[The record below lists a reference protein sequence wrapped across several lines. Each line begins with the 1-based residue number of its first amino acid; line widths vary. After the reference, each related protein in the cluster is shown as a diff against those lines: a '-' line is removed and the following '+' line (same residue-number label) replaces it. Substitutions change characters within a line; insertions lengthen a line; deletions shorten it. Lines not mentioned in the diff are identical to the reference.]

1 MAAPDI
7 LTVTEL
13 ARQLK
18 QLLEGTF
25 ATVWVEG
32 EISNFTAHGSGHWYF
47 SLKDDGASLSAVMFR
62 GANRRVRFRPE
73 HGMAV
78 LCRGR
83 VSLYP
88 PHGRTQLIVDRMEPR
103 GVGALQAAFEQ
114 LRARLEAEGLF
125 DASRKRRLPFLP
137 ACVGVVTSPTGAA
150 LRDILR
156 VLYAR
161 YQPLEVVLAP
171 TRVQGDG
178 AAGEIAAALDLLNT
192 DGRPDLIICGRGGGS
207 LEDLW
212 AFNEETVA
220 RAIVRSRI
228 PVISAVGH
236 EVDVTIADLVAD
248 LRAATPSN
256 AAEIAVPV
264 RAELDAALDEL
275 RMRLVAA
282 WDRGTRRRREVQQR
296 LRRHLIDPRR
306 HLQIQAQRCD
316 ELRERLL
323 AAQERGL
330 EERAERL
337 RGMNQRLTASSPIQR
352 IEADRRQLG
361 VALGALARSQRHLL
375 TLRGAALGQL
385 AGRLDALSPLAVLD
399 RGYAIATHDG
409 VPLTTSAGVEP
420 GDRIDVRLHEGV
432 LACTVDEVD
441 S

>member
-32 EISNFTAHGSGHWYF
+32 EISNYTAHGSGHWYF

>member
-1 MAAPDI
+1 MAAPEI
-7 LTVTEL
+7 LTVTGL
-13 ARQLK
+13 ARELK
-18 QLLEGTF
+18 QVLEGTF

-32 EISNFTAHGSGHWYF
+32 EISNYTAHGSGHWYF
-47 SLKDDGASLSAVMFR
+47 TLKDDGASLSAAMFR
-62 GANRRVRFRPE
+62 GSNRRVRFRPE

-114 LRARLEAEGLF
+114 LRARLGAEGLF
-125 DASRKRRLPFLP
+125 DEARKRRLPFLP
-137 ACVGVVTSPTGAA
+137 GCIGVVTSPTGAA
-150 LRDILR
+150 FRDIVR
-156 VLYAR
+156 VLFTR
-161 YQPLEVVLAP
+161 YQPLEVILAP
-171 TRVQGDG
+171 SRVQGDG
-178 AAGEIAAALDLLNT
+178 AAAEVATALDRLNE

-212 AFNEETVA
+212 AFNEEIVA

-248 LRAATPSN
+248 RRAATPSN

-264 RAELDAALDEL
+264 RAELDAAVDEL
-275 RMRLVAA
+275 KLRLVAA
-282 WDRGTRRRREVQQR
+282 WDRGARRRGEVVQR

-306 HLQIQAQRCD
+306 HLQIQAQRRD
-316 ELRERLL
+316 ELHARLL
-323 AAQERGL
+323 AAQARLAGDRADRLDALNRRL
-330 EERAERL
+330 EA
-337 RGMNQRLTASSPIQR
+337 GSPSQR
-352 IEADRRQLG
+352 IAADRRQLRA
-361 VALGALARSQRHLL
+361 ALDSLTRSHRHLR
-375 TLRGAALGQL
+375 TVKGAALGQL

-409 VPLTTSAGVEP
+409 VPLTTSADVAP
-420 GDRIDVRLHEGV
+420 GDAVDVRLHEGS
-432 LACTVDEVD
+432 LKCTVDEVD
-441 S
+441 P